1 MNNKTITKFL
11 ILGVIIATISPA
23 AKSHSNHGN
32 DANVRAMASMLA
44 SMQHFPSE
52 EDQVKLQEILDQDS
66 STDNEKTL
74 ASAIMRIEHQSN
86 AEDALSLDSIIES
99 ETASGSIINIAI
111 VIKNFSHGVSDAD
124 KRKLQLINFKG

>member
-1 MNNKTITKFL
+1 MNNKTITEIL
-11 ILGVIIATISPA
+11 ILGFIILTISPA
-23 AKSHSNHGN
+23 AMSHSSHGK

-52 EDQVKLQEILDQDS
+52 EDKVKLQEILDQDS

>member
-1 MNNKTITKFL
+1 MNSKTLTKTL
-11 ILGVIIATISPA
+11 ILGLLIIIISPLA
-23 AKSHSNHGN
+23 MPHSNHGS

-44 SMQHFPSE
+44 NMQHFPSE
-52 EDQVKLQEILDQDS
+52 ADKSKLQEILDLES

-86 AEDALSLDSIIES
+86 PEDILSLDSIIES
-99 ETASGSIINIAI
+99 ETASGSVINIAI
-111 VIKNFSHGVSDAD
+111 VIKNFSHGVSEAD